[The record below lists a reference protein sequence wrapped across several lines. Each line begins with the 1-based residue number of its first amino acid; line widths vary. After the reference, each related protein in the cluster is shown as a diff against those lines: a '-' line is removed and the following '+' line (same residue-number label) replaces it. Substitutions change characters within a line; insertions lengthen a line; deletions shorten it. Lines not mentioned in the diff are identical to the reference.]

1 MALSGI
7 GGVAAAFH
15 ARLENRLPPSPVHPR
30 GADFSSDGSDRADDE
45 EIAIMSSS
53 IKLSVE
59 QEQRRVARGWLTGG
73 RLSTVGAG

>member
-1 MALSGI
+1 MALSGV

-15 ARLENRLPPSPVHPR
+15 ARLEQRLPLSPEAPR
-30 GADFSSDGSDRADDE
+30 AAALSSDGSERADDE

-59 QEQRRVARGWLTGG
+59 HEQRCVGRTARLACW
-73 RLSTVGAG
+73 VFVYVD